1 MVNYVMS
8 LQLKLTLQKIKT
20 IRKLILISIG
30 ITVVILLLGF
40 IVSSCGLQHIVIIN
54 DLKSYESSF
63 DPEFCEGLVEKIN
76 LFNDDCEPK
85 VEIID
90 CG

>member
-1 MVNYVMS
+1 MANYVMS

-20 IRKLILISIG
+20 IRKLILISAG
-30 ITVVILLLGF
+30 ISVVILLLGF
-40 IVSSCGLQHIVIIN
+40 ILSSCGIQHIVIIN

-63 DPEFCEGLVEKIN
+63 DPEFCDGLVERIN
-76 LFNDDCEPK
+76 LFNDNCEPE

>member
-1 MVNYVMS
+1 M
-8 LQLKLTLQKIKT
+8 TLQKIKT

>member
-1 MVNYVMS
+1 
-8 LQLKLTLQKIKT
+8 LTLQKIKT
-20 IRKLILISIG
+20 IRKLILISASIS
-30 ITVVILLLGF
+30 VVILLLGY
-40 IVSSCGLQHIVIIN
+40 VLSSCGIQHILIIN

-63 DPEFCEGLVEKIN
+63 DPEFCDGLVEKIN
-76 LFNDDCEPK
+76 LFNDDCEPR

>member
-1 MVNYVMS
+1 MF

-20 IRKLILISIG
+20 IRKLILISASIS
-30 ITVVILLLGF
+30 VVILLLGY
-40 IVSSCGLQHIVIIN
+40 VLSSCGIQHILIIN

-63 DPEFCEGLVEKIN
+63 DPEFCDGLVEKIN
-76 LFNDDCEPK
+76 LFNDDCEPR

>member
-1 MVNYVMS
+1 MVNYVMF

-20 IRKLILISIG
+20 IRKLILISAG
-30 ITVVILLLGF
+30 ISVVILLLGF
-40 IVSSCGLQHIVIIN
+40 VLSSCGIQHIVIIN

-63 DPEFCEGLVEKIN
+63 APEFCDSLVERIN
-76 LFNDDCEPK
+76 LFNVECEPK
-85 VEIID
+85 VEIVD

>member
-20 IRKLILISIG
+20 IRNLILLSTCIFA
-30 ITVVILLLGF
+30 VVILLGF
-40 IVSSCGLQHIVIIN
+40 MVSSCGIQHIAITH
-54 DLKSYESSF
+54 DLKSYAMSF
-63 DPEFCEGLVEKIN
+63 DPDFCDGLVERIN

-85 VEIID
+85 VEILD